1 MARVYSHSE
10 SRAKGSVGMTTYR
23 TIRGRVIQ
31 SQKVSPWDPSVEAV
45 GNATRWNPRTALLG
59 IISLFCSFHA
69 QSIINSFNRTKV
81 GSQRNYF
88 MKRNYAALKA
98 AFAELAAEYAVTKV
112 APTMEAIEEALAAY
126 AEAHPNT
133 IYRVK
138 KTGYDIV
145 FLDGAWD
152 DEDDPSKP
160 VVVSN
165 MEGSL
170 NENYQLVSVSLQGRD
185 MSQALKFKLQGNLI
199 DGTLVIA
206 SDGKSAIFTPA
217 NAPTIVGIQTLDAV
231 VGTAVK
237 NSINIA
243 GDLRDRGPVEFDFT
257 AGDITAIKVD
267 GVEYPI
273 ASGATSKVINCF
285 LAGENAS
292 VELILAQGKT
302 FNGAEVTG
310 SDENMAF
317 NAGGSAYET
326 NDNPFVLYFIG
337 SAIGDNKVD
346 ISSME

>member
-1 MARVYSHSE
+1 MAKIYSHSE

-23 TIRGRVIQ
+23 TVRGRVIQ
-31 SQKVSPWDPSVEAV
+31 SQKVSPWDPSVESV
-45 GNATRWNPRTALLG
+45 GGATRWNPRTALLG

-88 MKRNYAALKA
+88 VKRNYAALKA
-98 AFAELAAEYAVTKV
+98 AFADLAATYAVTKV
-112 APTMEAIEEALAAY
+112 APTMEEIEDALASY
-126 AEAHPNT
+126 AQEHPNT

-145 FLDGAWD
+145 FLAGAWD

-165 MEGSL
+165 MDASL

-185 MSQALKFKLQGNLI
+185 LSQVLKFKLEGQFL
-199 DGTLVIA
+199 DGGLVVS

-217 NAPTIVGIQTLDAV
+217 NAPTILGIQTLDAV

-237 NSINIA
+237 RSINVA
-243 GDLRDRGPVEFDFT
+243 GDLRDRGPVTFEFT
-257 AGDITAIKVD
+257 AGDVATIKVD
-267 GVEYPI
+267 GVEYPV
-273 ASGATSKVINCF
+273 AQSATSKAINCLIQGEHAAIEIVPMAGKTF
-285 LAGENAS
+285 SGASIAGEN
-292 VELILAQGKT
+292 
-302 FNGAEVTG
+302 
-310 SDENMAF
+310 ENLAF
-317 NAGGSAYET
+317 NAGGSSFET
-326 NDNPFVLYFIG
+326 SANPFELYFLG
-337 SAIGDNKVD
+337 ATAGDNTVS